1 MTKKYKIDGLNVGD
15 IVYVPI
21 NKMRGFSYLGTL
33 YYQRTVARIT
43 PKKTKMVD
51 SDGREYDRRATFYKE
66 LDDEMLLENRKTSAK
81 LSIIDAPIEFSD
93 ISSRLIKKISH
104 LDDES
109 LFRLSEICTNFKNE
123 LKNIER
129 SNA

>member
-1 MTKKYKIDGLNVGD
+1 MTKKYKIDDLNVGD
-15 IVYVPI
+15 IVYVPASR
-21 NKMRGFSYLGTL
+21 MRGFSYLGTL

-51 SDGREYDRRATFYKE
+51 SDGREYDKRATFYKE
-66 LDDEMLLENRKTSAK
+66 LDNEMLLDNKRTSAK
-81 LSIIDAPIEFSD
+81 LSIIDVSSEFSD
-93 ISSRLIKKISH
+93 FCRLIKNISH

-109 LFRLSEICTNFKNE
+109 LFRLSEICTNLKKE